1 MKKLLF
7 RKFLKDNLKLFSA
20 ILLSVG
26 SIVWIMQSVGFL
38 DFVTEDGHG
47 LKIYMAYALLN
58 FPKIIHRIL
67 PFIFFISLF
76 YQLIQYEKKNE
87 LLIYWVYG
95 VKKIEI
101 INTIIIYSFLLCL
114 LQVFLGSYV
123 SPKGQD
129 EARSFIR
136 NSNMDFFP
144 SIIREGKFV
153 DAINGLTLFIEK
165 KNNLGIYENIFLKD
179 DLGSGEKG
187 EKSQIIY
194 AKEAELI
201 NDKENRYF
209 KLYNGQ
215 LIKTEGN
222 QINFI
227 NFDSI
232 NFSLSKFGTKSTTY
246 PKIQEVNILLLLN
259 CLIHEFK
266 NEIDK
271 FSHPDLGCTSNS
283 IKNIKQEFLK
293 RVYMPFYIPL
303 IALITCLLIL
313 RSKENKDY
321 EFFKLFIFFLVFF
334 IIVLSEI
341 SLRYSSVNIYGL
353 FFYLIF
359 PIILFFT
366 IYIYLIMHFKY
377 KINL

>member
-7 RKFLKDNLKLFSA
+7 RKFIKDNIKLFSV
-20 ILLSVG
+20 ILLSIG
-26 SIVWIMQSVGFL
+26 SIVWIIQSVGFL

-47 LKIYMAYALLN
+47 LKIYMAYTLLN

-101 INTIIIYSFLLCL
+101 INSIIIYSFLLCL
-114 LQVFLGSYV
+114 FQIFLGSYV

-144 SIIREGKFV
+144 SIVREGKFV
-153 DAINGLTLFIEK
+153 DAIDGLTVFIEK
-165 KNNLGIYENIFLKD
+165 KNNFGIYENIFLKD
-179 DLGSGEKG
+179 DLGSSIKG
-187 EKSQIIY
+187 TKSQIIY
-194 AKEAELI
+194 AKQAELI

-215 LIKTEGN
+215 LIKTEGD

-227 NFDSI
+227 NFDAI
-232 NFSLSKFGTKSTTY
+232 NFSLSKFSTKSTTY
-246 PKIQEVNILLLLN
+246 PKIQEVNILLLLS
-259 CLIHEFK
+259 CLTHKFK
-266 NEIDK
+266 GEIEK
-271 FSHPDLGCTSNS
+271 FSHPDLGCSLNS
-283 IKNIKQEFLK
+283 VKNIKQEFLK
-293 RVYMPFYIPL
+293 RVYMPLYIPL

-313 RSKENKDY
+313 RSKENKNY
-321 EFFKLFIFFLVFF
+321 ESFKLFIFFLVFF
-334 IIVLSEI
+334 IVVVSEI
-341 SLRYSSVNIYGL
+341 FLRYSSVSVYGL

-359 PIILFFT
+359 PIALFF
-366 IYIYLIMHFKY
+366 IVYIYLLIHFKY
-377 KINL
+377 KI

>member
-7 RKFLKDNLKLFSA
+7 RKFIKDNIKLFSA
-20 ILLSVG
+20 ILFSIG
-26 SIVWIMQSVGFL
+26 SIVWIIQSVGFL

-47 LKIYMAYALLN
+47 LKIYMSYTLLN

-95 VKKIEI
+95 VKKIEL
-101 INTIIIYSFLLCL
+101 INSIIIFSFLLCL

-144 SIIREGKFV
+144 SIVREGKFV
-153 DAINGLTLFIEK
+153 DAINGLTVFIEK
-165 KNNLGIYENIFLKD
+165 KNDFGIYENIFLKD
-179 DLGSGEKG
+179 DLVNSGKET
-187 EKSQIIY
+187 KSQIIY
-194 AKEAELI
+194 AKQAELI
-201 NDKENRYF
+201 NDKDNRYF

-215 LIKTEGN
+215 LIKTDGD

-227 NFDSI
+227 NFDTI
-232 NFSLSKFGTKSTTY
+232 NFSLSKFSTKSTTY
-246 PKIQEVNILLLLN
+246 PKIQEVNIMLLLS
-259 CLIHEFK
+259 CLIYEFK

-271 FSHPDLGCTSNS
+271 FSHPDLGCTLNS
-283 IKNIKQEFLK
+283 TKNIKQEFLK

-303 IALITCLLIL
+303 ITLITCLLIL
-313 RSKENKDY
+313 RSKENKNY
-321 EFFKLFIFFLVFF
+321 ESFKLLIFFLVFF
-334 IIVLSEI
+334 IIVISEI
-341 SLRYSSVNIYGL
+341 SLRYSSVSIYGL

-359 PIILFFT
+359 PIALFFT
-366 IYIYLIMHFKY
+366 IYTYLLIHFKY
-377 KINL
+377 KI

>member
-7 RKFLKDNLKLFSA
+7 RKFIKDNIKLFSV
-20 ILLSVG
+20 ILCSIG
-26 SIVWIMQSVGFL
+26 SIVWVIQSVGFL

-47 LKIYMAYALLN
+47 LKIYMAYTLLN

-101 INTIIIYSFLLCL
+101 INSVIVYSFLLCL
-114 LQVFLGSYV
+114 FQVFLGSYV
-123 SPKGQD
+123 SPKGQN

-144 SIIREGKFV
+144 SIVREGKFV
-153 DAINGLTLFIEK
+153 DAIDGLTVFIEK
-165 KNNLGIYENIFLKD
+165 KNNFGIYENIFLKD
-179 DLGSGEKG
+179 DLGKSTKG
-187 EKSQIIY
+187 TKSQIIY

-201 NDKENRYF
+201 NDKDNRYF

-222 QINFI
+222 QSNFI
-227 NFDSI
+227 NFDTI
-232 NFSLSKFGTKSTTY
+232 NFSLSKFGTRSTTY
-246 PKIQEVNILLLLN
+246 PKIQEINILLLLS

-271 FSHPDLGCTSNS
+271 FSHSDLGCSLNS

-293 RVYMPFYIPL
+293 RIYMPLYIPL

-313 RSKENKDY
+313 KSKENKDY
-321 EFFKLFIFFLVFF
+321 EFFKLLIFFLVFF
-334 IIVLSEI
+334 IIVISEI
-341 SLRYSSVNIYGL
+341 FLRYSSVNIYGL
-353 FFYLIF
+353 FFYLTF
-359 PIILFFT
+359 PIALFFT
-366 IYIYLIMHFKY
+366 VYIYLLIHFRY
-377 KINL
+377 KI

>member
-7 RKFLKDNLKLFSA
+7 RKFIKDNIKLFSV
-20 ILLSVG
+20 ILLSIG
-26 SIVWIMQSVGFL
+26 SIVWIIQSVGFL

-47 LKIYMAYALLN
+47 LKIYMAYTFLN

-101 INTIIIYSFLLCL
+101 INNIIIYSFLLCL
-114 LQVFLGSYV
+114 FQIFLGSYV
-123 SPKGQD
+123 SPKGQN

-144 SIIREGKFV
+144 SIVREGKFV
-153 DAINGLTLFIEK
+153 DAIDGLTVFIEK

-179 DLGSGEKG
+179 DLGGAENSK
-187 EKSQIIY
+187 KSQIIY
-194 AKEAELI
+194 AKKAELI

-215 LIKTEGN
+215 LIKTDGD
-222 QINFI
+222 QSNFI

-232 NFSLSKFGTKSTTY
+232 NFSLSKFSTKSTTY
-246 PKIQEVNILLLLN
+246 PKIQEVNILLLLS
-259 CLIHEFK
+259 CLTHKFK
-266 NEIDK
+266 GEIEK
-271 FSHPDLGCTSNS
+271 FSHPDLGCSLNS
-283 IKNIKQEFLK
+283 VKNIKQEFLK
-293 RVYMPFYIPL
+293 RVYMPLYIPL

-313 RSKENKDY
+313 RSKENKNY
-321 EFFKLFIFFLVFF
+321 ESLKLFIFFLVFF
-334 IIVLSEI
+334 IIVISEI
-341 SLRYSSVNIYGL
+341 SLRYSSVSINGL

-359 PIILFFT
+359 PIALFIT
-366 IYIYLIMHFKY
+366 IYTYILIHFKY
-377 KINL
+377 KI

>member
-7 RKFLKDNLKLFSA
+7 RKFIKDNIKLFSA
-20 ILLSVG
+20 ILFSIG
-26 SIVWIMQSVGFL
+26 SIVWIIQSVGFL

-47 LKIYMAYALLN
+47 LKIYMAYTLLN

-67 PFIFFISLF
+67 PFIFLISLF

-95 VKKIEI
+95 VKKIEL
-101 INTIIIYSFLLCL
+101 INNIIIYSFLLCL
-114 LQVFLGSYV
+114 FQVFLGSYV
-123 SPKGQD
+123 SPKGQN

-144 SIIREGKFV
+144 SIVREGKFV
-153 DAINGLTLFIEK
+153 DAIDGLTVFIEK
-165 KNNLGIYENIFLKD
+165 KNDFGIYENVFLKD
-179 DLGSGEKG
+179 DLGGGNKKG
-187 EKSQIIY
+187 TKSQIIY
-194 AKEAELI
+194 AKQAELI
-201 NDKENRYF
+201 NDIENRYF

-215 LIKTEGN
+215 LIKIEGD

-227 NFDSI
+227 NFDTI
-232 NFSLSKFGTKSTTY
+232 NFSLSKFSTKSTTY
-246 PKIQEVNILLLLN
+246 PKIQEVNIQLLLS

-271 FSHPDLGCTSNS
+271 FSHPDLGCTLNS
-283 IKNIKQEFLK
+283 IKHIKQEFLK
-293 RVYMPFYIPL
+293 RVYMPVYIPL

-321 EFFKLFIFFLVFF
+321 ESFKLLIFFLVFF

-341 SLRYSSVNIYGL
+341 SLRYTSVSIYGL

-359 PIILFFT
+359 PFALFFT
-366 IYIYLIMHFKY
+366 IYTYLLIHFRY
-377 KINL
+377 KI

>member
-7 RKFLKDNLKLFSA
+7 RKFIKDNIKLFSA

-26 SIVWIMQSVGFL
+26 SIVWIIQSVGFL
-38 DFVTEDGHG
+38 DYVTEDGHG
-47 LKIYMAYALLN
+47 LKIYMAYTLLN

-95 VKKIEI
+95 IRKIEL
-101 INTIIIYSFLLCL
+101 INNIIIYSFLLCL
-114 LQVFLGSYV
+114 FQVFLGSYV

-144 SIIREGKFV
+144 SIVREGKFV
-153 DAINGLTLFIEK
+153 DAIDGLTVFIEK
-165 KNNLGIYENIFLKD
+165 KNNFGIYENVFLKD
-179 DLGSGEKG
+179 ELGGDGKRK
-187 EKSQIIY
+187 KSQIIY
-194 AKEAELI
+194 AKQAELI

-215 LIKTEGN
+215 LIKTEGD
-222 QINFI
+222 QMNFI
-227 NFDSI
+227 NFDTI
-232 NFSLSKFGTKSTTY
+232 NFSLSKFSTKSTTY
-246 PKIQEVNILLLLN
+246 PKIQEVNIKLLLS
-259 CLIHEFK
+259 CLIYGFK

-271 FSHPDLGCTSNS
+271 FSHPDLGCTLNS
-283 IKNIKQEFLK
+283 TKNIKQEFLK
-293 RVYMPFYIPL
+293 RVYMPLYIPL
-303 IALITCLLIL
+303 ITLITCLLVL
-313 RSKENKDY
+313 RSKENKNY
-321 EFFKLFIFFLVFF
+321 ESFKLFIFFLAFF
-334 IIVLSEI
+334 IIVTSEI
-341 SLRYSSVNIYGL
+341 SLRYSSVSIYGL

-359 PIILFFT
+359 PITLFFT
-366 IYIYLIMHFKY
+366 IYIYLLIQFKY
-377 KINL
+377 KF

>member
-7 RKFLKDNLKLFSA
+7 RKFIKDNIKLFSV
-20 ILLSVG
+20 ILLSIG
-26 SIVWIMQSVGFL
+26 SIVWIIQSVGFL

-47 LKIYMAYALLN
+47 LKIYMAYTFLN

-101 INTIIIYSFLLCL
+101 INNIIIYSFLLCL

-123 SPKGQD
+123 SPKGQN

-144 SIIREGKFV
+144 SIVREGKFV
-153 DAINGLTLFIEK
+153 DAIDGLTVFIEK
-165 KNNLGIYENIFLKD
+165 KNNFGIYENIFLKD
-179 DLGSGEKG
+179 DLGGNENSK
-187 EKSQIIY
+187 KSQIIY

-215 LIKTEGN
+215 LIKTDGD
-222 QINFI
+222 QSNFI

-232 NFSLSKFGTKSTTY
+232 NFSLSKFSTKSTTY
-246 PKIQEVNILLLLN
+246 PKIQEVNILLLLS
-259 CLIHEFK
+259 CLTHKFK
-266 NEIDK
+266 NEIEK
-271 FSHPDLGCTSNS
+271 FSHPDLGCSLNS

-293 RVYMPFYIPL
+293 RVYMPLYIPL
-303 IALITCLLIL
+303 IALITCLLVL
-313 RSKENKDY
+313 RSKENKNY
-321 EFFKLFIFFLVFF
+321 ESFKLFIFFLVFF
-334 IIVLSEI
+334 IIVISEI
-341 SLRYSSVNIYGL
+341 SLRYSSVSIYGL

-359 PIILFFT
+359 PIALFFT
-366 IYIYLIMHFKY
+366 IYAYLLIHFKY
-377 KINL
+377 KI

>member
-7 RKFLKDNLKLFSA
+7 RKFIKDNIKLFCA
-20 ILLSVG
+20 ILFSIG
-26 SIVWIMQSVGFL
+26 SIVWIIQSVGFL

-47 LKIYMAYALLN
+47 LKIYMSYTLLN

-76 YQLIQYEKKNE
+76 YQFIQYEKKNE

-95 VKKIEI
+95 VKKIELINNI
-101 INTIIIYSFLLCL
+101 IVYSFLMCL
-114 LQVFLGSYV
+114 FQVFLGSYV

-144 SIIREGKFV
+144 SIVREGKFV
-153 DAINGLTLFIEK
+153 DAIDGLTVFIEK
-165 KNNLGIYENIFLKD
+165 KNNFGIYENIFLKD
-179 DLGSGEKG
+179 DLGNSGKG
-187 EKSQIIY
+187 TKSQVIY
-194 AKEAELI
+194 AKQAELI

-215 LIKTEGN
+215 LIKTDGD

-227 NFDSI
+227 NFDTI
-232 NFSLSKFGTKSTTY
+232 NFSLSKFSTKSTTY
-246 PKIQEVNILLLLN
+246 PKIQEVNIILLLS
-259 CLIHEFK
+259 CLIYEFK

-271 FSHPDLGCTSNS
+271 FSHPDLGCTLNS
-283 IKNIKQEFLK
+283 TKNIKQEFLK

-303 IALITCLLIL
+303 ITLITCLLIL
-313 RSKENKDY
+313 RSKENKNY
-321 EFFKLFIFFLVFF
+321 ESFKLLIFFLVFF
-334 IIVLSEI
+334 IIVISEI
-341 SLRYSSVNIYGL
+341 SLRYSSVSIYGL

-359 PIILFFT
+359 PIALFLT
-366 IYIYLIMHFKY
+366 IYTYLLIHFKY
-377 KINL
+377 KI

>member
-7 RKFLKDNLKLFSA
+7 RKFIKDNIKLFSV
-20 ILLSVG
+20 ILCSIG
-26 SIVWIMQSVGFL
+26 SIVWVIQSVGFL

-47 LKIYMAYALLN
+47 LKIYMAYTLLN

-67 PFIFFISLF
+67 PFVFFISLF

-101 INTIIIYSFLLCL
+101 INSVIVYSFLLCL
-114 LQVFLGSYV
+114 FQVFLGSYV
-123 SPKGQD
+123 SPKGQN

-144 SIIREGKFV
+144 SIVREGKFV
-153 DAINGLTLFIEK
+153 DAIDGLTVFIEK
-165 KNNLGIYENIFLKD
+165 KNNFGIYENIFLKD
-179 DLGSGEKG
+179 DLGKSTKG
-187 EKSQIIY
+187 TKSQIIY

-201 NDKENRYF
+201 NDKDNRYF

-222 QINFI
+222 QSNFI
-227 NFDSI
+227 NFDTI
-232 NFSLSKFGTKSTTY
+232 NFSLSKFGTRSTTY
-246 PKIQEVNILLLLN
+246 PKIQEINILLLLS

-271 FSHPDLGCTSNS
+271 FYHPDLGCSLNS

-293 RVYMPFYIPL
+293 RIYMPLYIPL

-313 RSKENKDY
+313 KSKENKDY
-321 EFFKLFIFFLVFF
+321 EFFKLLIFFLVFF
-334 IIVLSEI
+334 IIVISEI
-341 SLRYSSVNIYGL
+341 FLRYSSVNIYGL
-353 FFYLIF
+353 FFYLTF
-359 PIILFFT
+359 PIALFFT
-366 IYIYLIMHFKY
+366 VYIYLLIHFRY
-377 KINL
+377 KI

>member
-7 RKFLKDNLKLFSA
+7 RKFIKDNIKLFSA
-20 ILLSVG
+20 ILFSIG
-26 SIVWIMQSVGFL
+26 SIVWIIQSVGFL

-47 LKIYMAYALLN
+47 LKIYMAYTLLN

-101 INTIIIYSFLLCL
+101 INSVIVYSFLLCL
-114 LQVFLGSYV
+114 FQVFLGSYV
-123 SPKGQD
+123 SPKGQN

-144 SIIREGKFV
+144 SIVREGKFV
-153 DAINGLTLFIEK
+153 DAIDGLTVFIEK
-165 KNNLGIYENIFLKD
+165 KNNFGIYENIFLKD
-179 DLGSGEKG
+179 DLGKSTKG
-187 EKSQIIY
+187 TKSQIIY

-201 NDKENRYF
+201 NDKDNRYF

-222 QINFI
+222 QSNFI
-227 NFDSI
+227 NFDTI
-232 NFSLSKFGTKSTTY
+232 NFSLSKFGTRSTTY
-246 PKIQEVNILLLLN
+246 PKIQEINILLLLS

-271 FSHPDLGCTSNS
+271 FSHPDLGCSLNS

-293 RVYMPFYIPL
+293 RIYMPLYIPL

-313 RSKENKDY
+313 KSKENKDY
-321 EFFKLFIFFLVFF
+321 EFFKLLIFFLVFF
-334 IIVLSEI
+334 IIVISEI
-341 SLRYSSVNIYGL
+341 FLRYSSVNIYGL
-353 FFYLIF
+353 FFYLTF
-359 PIILFFT
+359 PIALFFT
-366 IYIYLIMHFKY
+366 VYIYLLIHFRY
-377 KINL
+377 KI

>member
-7 RKFLKDNLKLFSA
+7 RKFIKDNIKLFSA
-20 ILLSVG
+20 ILFSIG
-26 SIVWIMQSVGFL
+26 SIVWIIQSVGFL

-47 LKIYMAYALLN
+47 LKIYMAYTLLN

-87 LLIYWVYG
+87 LLIYWIYG

-101 INTIIIYSFLLCL
+101 INSIIIYSFLLCL
-114 LQVFLGSYV
+114 FQVFLGSYV
-123 SPKGQD
+123 SPKGQN

-144 SIIREGKFV
+144 SIVREGKFV
-153 DAINGLTLFIEK
+153 DAIDGLTVFIEK
-165 KNNLGIYENIFLKD
+165 KNNFGIYENIFLKD
-179 DLGSGEKG
+179 DLGSDGNG
-187 EKSQIIY
+187 TKSQIIY

-215 LIKTEGN
+215 LIKTDGDE
-222 QINFI
+222 INFI

-232 NFSLSKFGTKSTTY
+232 NFSLSKFSTKSTTY
-246 PKIQEVNILLLLN
+246 PKIQEVNILLLLS
-259 CLIHEFK
+259 CLIHDFK
-266 NEIDK
+266 NEINK
-271 FSHPDLGCTSNS
+271 FSHPDLGCSLNS
-283 IKNIKQEFLK
+283 LKNIKQEFLK
-293 RVYMPFYIPL
+293 RIYMPLYIPL
-303 IALITCLLIL
+303 IALVTCLLIL
-313 RSKENKDY
+313 RSKENKNY
-321 EFFKLFIFFLVFF
+321 ESFKLFIFSLVFF
-334 IIVLSEI
+334 IIVVSEVF
-341 SLRYSSVNIYGL
+341 LRYSSVSVYGL

-359 PIILFFT
+359 PIVLFFT
-366 IYIYLIMHFKY
+366 IYIFLHIHFKY
-377 KINL
+377 KI

>member
-7 RKFLKDNLKLFSA
+7 RKFIKDNIKLFSV
-20 ILLSVG
+20 ILLSIG
-26 SIVWIMQSVGFL
+26 SIVWIIQSVGFL

-47 LKIYMAYALLN
+47 LKIYMAYTFLN

-101 INTIIIYSFLLCL
+101 INNIIIYSFLLCL
-114 LQVFLGSYV
+114 FQVFLGSYV
-123 SPKGQD
+123 SPKGQN

-144 SIIREGKFV
+144 SIVREGKFV
-153 DAINGLTLFIEK
+153 DAIDGLTVFIEK

-179 DLGSGEKG
+179 DLGGAENSK
-187 EKSQIIY
+187 KSQIIY
-194 AKEAELI
+194 AKRAELI

-215 LIKTEGN
+215 LIKTDGD
-222 QINFI
+222 QSNFI

-232 NFSLSKFGTKSTTY
+232 NFSLSKFSTKSTTY
-246 PKIQEVNILLLLN
+246 PKIQEVNILLLLS
-259 CLIHEFK
+259 CLTHKFK
-266 NEIDK
+266 DEIEK
-271 FSHPDLGCTSNS
+271 FSHPDLGCSLNS
-283 IKNIKQEFLK
+283 VKNIKQEFLK
-293 RVYMPFYIPL
+293 RVYMPLYIPL

-313 RSKENKDY
+313 RSKENKNY
-321 EFFKLFIFFLVFF
+321 ESFKLLIFFLVFF

-341 SLRYSSVNIYGL
+341 SLRYTSVSIYGL

-359 PIILFFT
+359 PFALFFT
-366 IYIYLIMHFKY
+366 IYTYLLIHFRY
-377 KINL
+377 KI

>member
-7 RKFLKDNLKLFSA
+7 RKFIKDNIKLFFV
-20 ILLSVG
+20 ILCSIG
-26 SIVWIMQSVGFL
+26 SIVWVIQSVGFL

-47 LKIYMAYALLN
+47 LKIYMAYTLLN
-58 FPKIIHRIL
+58 FPKIIHRIF

-101 INTIIIYSFLLCL
+101 INSVIVYSFLLCL
-114 LQVFLGSYV
+114 FQVFLGSYV
-123 SPKGQD
+123 SPKGQN

-136 NSNMDFFP
+136 NSSMDFFP
-144 SIIREGKFV
+144 SIVREGKFV
-153 DAINGLTLFIEK
+153 DAVEGLTVFIEK
-165 KNNLGIYENIFLKD
+165 KNNFGIYENIFLKD
-179 DLGSGEKG
+179 DLGNSIKG
-187 EKSQIIY
+187 TKSQIIY

-201 NDKENRYF
+201 NDIDNRYF

-222 QINFI
+222 QSNFI
-227 NFDSI
+227 NFDTI
-232 NFSLSKFGTKSTTY
+232 NFSLSKFGTRSTTY
-246 PKIQEVNILLLLN
+246 PKIQEINILLLLS

-271 FSHPDLGCTSNS
+271 FSHPDLGCSLNS

-293 RVYMPFYIPL
+293 RIYMPLYIPL

-313 RSKENKDY
+313 KSKENKDY
-321 EFFKLFIFFLVFF
+321 EFFKLLIFFLVFF
-334 IIVLSEI
+334 IIVISEI
-341 SLRYSSVNIYGL
+341 FLRYSSVNIYGL
-353 FFYLIF
+353 FFYLTF
-359 PIILFFT
+359 PIALFFT
-366 IYIYLIMHFKY
+366 VYIYLLIHFRY
-377 KINL
+377 KI